1 LTAAPALDLP
11 RGGLLTRARGDPHRR
26 NRSKNGENRQGR
38 FIKSKKNHEPQVAY
52 KATSTKTKSKGMYR
66 KSFNTNEAT
75 DLSKMV
81 LPRKKW
87 TQAPGSETDSRESD
101 VEKCEGRG

>member
-1 LTAAPALDLP
+1 VIRIEETEVKMGKIGKAASSSP
-11 RGGLLTRARGDPHRR
+11 
-26 NRSKNGENRQGR
+26 
-38 FIKSKKNHEPQVAY
+38 KKNHEPQVAY

-75 DLSKMV
+75 DLSKIV

>member
-1 LTAAPALDLP
+1 
-11 RGGLLTRARGDPHRR
+11 
-26 NRSKNGENRQGR
+26 
-38 FIKSKKNHEPQVAY
+38 
-52 KATSTKTKSKGMYR
+52 MYR
-66 KSFNTNEAT
+66 KSFNTNEAR